1 MSSPTF
7 KTFFYLERDLLRDL
21 ERDFLLRDLERDLLR
36 DLERDFLLRDLERD
50 LLRDLERDFLLRDL
64 ERDLLRLRDPLRDL
78 ERERL
83 RDFGDL
89 LRDLERENLGT
100 LRPGFEPLRA
110 VTFLRRGLLGSL
122 YKTCAMA
129 ALGFVP

>member
-1 MSSPTF
+1 MSLPTF
-7 KTFFYLERDLLRDL
+7 ETFFY
-21 ERDFLLRDLERDLLR
+21 
-36 DLERDFLLRDLERD
+36 LERD

-78 ERERL
+78 ERER
-83 RDFGDL
+83 FGDL

-122 YKTCAMA
+122 YKTCAMG